1 MRAMKDS
8 GIEWIGRI
16 PENWATPPLRSKY
29 SFGKGLAI
37 TKADLADDGAPVIS
51 YGQIHA
57 KDNIG
62 VAVRDTLIRYLP
74 LDHSSLTES
83 SKTESGDLIF
93 ADTSEDV
100 QGCGNCVYIDRK
112 ESIYAGYHTLILR
125 PKVKGLGR
133 YYAYLFASD
142 AWRSQV
148 RANVAGVKVYSITQD
163 ILKKTILLE
172 PPSEEQE
179 GIVAFLDA
187 KCSEIDSLIAAKEKT
202 NALLK
207 ERRQSLIYEAVTKG
221 LDATVPMKDSDTEW
235 LGMIPE
241 TWSTWRMKHLAKM
254 PLQYG
259 ANATGIEYE
268 KGLPRYVRI
277 TDITDERQLS
287 HEGKQSLPIEIAADY
302 MLSDGDILFAR
313 SGATSGKSY
322 YYQAEDGECCF
333 AGYLICFRA
342 DKSKVNSKLLYYFT
356 LTQAYEQWTQQ
367 IFIQATIQNISAE
380 KYNNLVFA
388 IPATMEEQ
396 DQIVTYLDQRCAE
409 IDRMIRKNADAVTKL
424 KEYRQSL
431 IYEVVT
437 GKIEV

>member
-8 GIEWIGRI
+8 GIAWVGEI
-16 PENWATPPLRSKY
+16 PEKWRIERIK
-29 SFGKGLAI
+29 F
-37 TKADLADDGAPVIS
+37 
-51 YGQIHA
+51 HA
-57 KDNIG
+57 KLNPLTAIPYKDDEEPVSFVPMDCLKQGYHSVEESTYGKVKKGYVSFQKGDILIAKVTPCFENGNIAVADNLINEVGFGSTEINVIRCYSIITRYLFYILQCKPFIEIATYNMFG
-62 VAVRDTLIRYLP
+62 VAGLKRLNPEFIP
-74 LDHSSLTES
+74 NSKIPIPSETEQV
-83 SKTESGDLIF
+83 KIVT
-93 ADTSEDV
+93 
-100 QGCGNCVYIDRK
+100 YID
-112 ESIYAGYHTLILR
+112 
-125 PKVKGLGR
+125 
-133 YYAYLFASD
+133 
-142 AWRSQV
+142 Q
-148 RANVAGVKVYSITQD
+148 
-163 ILKKTILLE
+163 
-172 PPSEEQE
+172 
-179 GIVAFLDA
+179 
-187 KCSEIDSLIAAKEKT
+187 KCAEIDALIAAKEKT

-221 LDATVPMKDSDTEW
+221 LDATVPMKDSGIEW

-241 TWSTWRMKHLAKM
+241 TWSTWRMKHLAKR

-277 TDITDERQLS
+277 TDITDDRRLS
-287 HEGKQSLPIEIAADY
+287 QEGKQSLPIEIAADY

-342 DKSKVNSKLLYYFT
+342 EKSKVNSKLLYYYT
-356 LTQAYEQWTQQ
+356 LTQAYEQWAQQ

-380 KYNNLVFA
+380 KYENLVFA

-431 IYEVVT
+431 IYEAVT

>member
-1 MRAMKDS
+1 MRVMKDS
-8 GIEWIGRI
+8 GIEWIGEI
-16 PENWATPPLRSKY
+16 PETWNAYRIKY
-29 SFGKGLAI
+29 CAELDKEKLSEKTDYEYEFRYIDIGSVTEYGGIGETTEMNFGKSPSRARMIVHDGDTIISTVRTYLKAVAYIDALKKHICSTGFCVVSPKEKAMFPRFAYYMLQSEYVVQTVVSRSVGVSYPAI
-37 TKADLADDGAPVIS
+37 S
-51 YGQIHA
+51 
-57 KDNIG
+57 
-62 VAVRDTLIRYLP
+62 
-74 LDHSSLTES
+74 
-83 SKTESGDLIF
+83 
-93 ADTSEDV
+93 TSEIGDIKIPLPRFAE
-100 QGCGNCVYIDRK
+100 QK
-112 ESIYAGYHTLILR
+112 SIA
-125 PKVKGLGR
+125 
-133 YYAYLFASD
+133 
-142 AWRSQV
+142 
-148 RANVAGVKVYSITQD
+148 
-163 ILKKTILLE
+163 
-172 PPSEEQE
+172 
-179 GIVAFLDA
+179 AFLDG
-187 KCSEIDSLIAAKEKT
+187 KCAEIDAAIAAKEKT

-221 LDATVPMKDSDTEW
+221 LDATVPMKDSSIEW

-241 TWSTWRMKHLAKM
+241 TWSTWRMKHLAKR

-277 TDITDERQLS
+277 TDITDDRRLS
-287 HEGKQSLPIEIAADY
+287 QEGKQSLPIEIAADY

-342 DKSKVNSKLLYYFT
+342 DKSKVNSKLLYYYT
-356 LTQAYEQWTQQ
+356 LTQAYEQWAQQ

-380 KYNNLVFA
+380 KYENLVFA

-431 IYEVVT
+431 IYEAVT